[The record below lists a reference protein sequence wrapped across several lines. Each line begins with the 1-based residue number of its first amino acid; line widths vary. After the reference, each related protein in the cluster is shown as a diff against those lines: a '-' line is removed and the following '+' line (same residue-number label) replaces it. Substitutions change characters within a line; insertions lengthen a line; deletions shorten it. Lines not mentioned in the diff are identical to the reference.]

1 MEQQVLTAYAVLL
14 TINAAVFLLC
24 MIQMIKFARF
34 YRNFNRVVS
43 NIQSY
48 LRCVMDEDTQAQGEQ
63 SAQEEIGG
71 GEHFSGSDAAG
82 DSGIVELDDEIPDV
96 EILPRRKK
104 ACLVWRTSCRW
115 RLRRHVHR
123 EERGGFKQRT
133 WGTFFLR
140 RPVIFQFHRE
150 KRKSPGGGFPGGLCQ
165 AFLKMSQ
172 KIF

>member
-48 LRCVMDEDTQAQGEQ
+48 LRCVMDEDTQAQEEQ
-63 SAQEEIGG
+63 RAQEEIGG
-71 GEHFSGSDAAG
+71 GEHFSGSDAAD

-104 ACLVWRTSCRW
+104 RAPYGGQAAGGACAAMSTEKK
-115 RLRRHVHR
+115 
-123 EERGGFKQRT
+123 EEVLNSVLGELF
-133 WGTFFLR
+133 
-140 RPVIFQFHRE
+140 
-150 KRKSPGGGFPGGLCQ
+150 S
-165 AFLKMSQ
+165 
-172 KIF
+172 

>member
-48 LRCVMDEDTQAQGEQ
+48 LRCVMDEDTQAQEEQ
-63 SAQEEIGG
+63 RAQEEIGG
-71 GEHFSGSDAAG
+71 GEHFSGSDAADG
-82 DSGIVELDDEIPDV
+82 SGIVELDDEIPDV

-104 ACLVWRTSCRW
+104 RASYGVQAAGGAYAAMSTEKK
-115 RLRRHVHR
+115 
-123 EERGGFKQRT
+123 EEVLNSVLGELF
-133 WGTFFLR
+133 
-140 RPVIFQFHRE
+140 
-150 KRKSPGGGFPGGLCQ
+150 S
-165 AFLKMSQ
+165 
-172 KIF
+172 

>member
-48 LRCVMDEDTQAQGEQ
+48 LRCVMDEDTQAQEEQ
-63 SAQEEIGG
+63 RAQEEIGG
-71 GEHFSGSDAAG
+71 GEHFSGSDAADG
-82 DSGIVELDDEIPDV
+82 SGIVQLDDEIPHV

-104 ACLVWRTSCRW
+104 RASYGGQAAGGAYAAMSTEKK
-115 RLRRHVHR
+115 
-123 EERGGFKQRT
+123 EEVLNSVLGELF
-133 WGTFFLR
+133 
-140 RPVIFQFHRE
+140 
-150 KRKSPGGGFPGGLCQ
+150 S
-165 AFLKMSQ
+165 
-172 KIF
+172 